1 LKKYSGSPKNKKQMP
16 KYKYTARNKA
26 GEVSQGEMD
35 ATDKREVVEALRKDG
50 FWPTAIEEQKKK
62 QKGKGSFMDKF
73 QKVPLKNK
81 MIFCRHLAV
90 MIGSGLPL
98 SKALSIL
105 AVQEKNK
112 TLKIICEKLSND
124 VKKGVSFADALEKY
138 PNVFNSIF
146 FSMVRMGELSGNL
159 EEILKILADQLEKD
173 HKLVSK
179 IRGAMIYP
187 SVIVVVMFVIG
198 ILMMTF
204 VLPKIT
210 KIFDDFDAELP
221 ILTKIVIN
229 SSNFMAAHSWQVI
242 VGLVG
247 IVLGIRFFAKSPPGV
262 RVFHKMFIKLP
273 ILGAIVVKVNSARFS
288 RILSSLLDSGTSL
301 VESLKIT
308 SDTLGNYYFKKVIK
322 QASLE
327 VQKGITLAEI
337 LKKHQ
342 NTFPYLVVQMIEVGE
357 ETGKTPDVLKKLAGF
372 YEEEV
377 DQITKNLSSI
387 IEPIL
392 MVVIGS
398 AVGLFA
404 VSIISPIY
412 SIMDSM

>member
-1 LKKYSGSPKNKKQMP
+1 MP
-16 KYKYTARNKA
+16 KYSYVARNKA
-26 GEVSQGEMD
+26 GEVSKGDMEAAEQ
-35 ATDKREVVEALRKDG
+35 REVVEVLRKDG
-50 FWPTAIEEQKKK
+50 FWPTEISEIEKKK
-62 QKGKGSFMDKF
+62 KNKGSFFDRF

-105 AVQEKNK
+105 SVQERNK
-112 TLKIICEKLSND
+112 TLKVISDKLATD
-124 VKKGVSFADALEKY
+124 VKKGISFADALEKY

-146 FSMVRMGELSGNL
+146 FSMVRMGEISGNL
-159 EEILKILADQLEKD
+159 EDVLKILAEQLEKD

-179 IRGAMIYP
+179 IRGAMMYP
-187 SVIVVVMFVIG
+187 SVIVIVMGVIG

-221 ILTKIVIN
+221 ILTQVVIN
-229 SSNFMAAHSWQVI
+229 SSNFMASHSWQVI
-242 VGLVG
+242 GGMIAIFVG
-247 IVLGIRFFAKSPPGV
+247 IYYFAKSPSGIKI
-262 RVFHKMFIKLP
+262 FHKGFIRLP
-273 ILGAIVVKVNSARFS
+273 ILGPIITKVNSARFS

-308 SDTLGNYYFKKVIK
+308 ADTLGNYYFKQGVK
-322 QASLE
+322 QASAE
-327 VQKGITLAEI
+327 VQKGITLSEI
-337 LKKHQ
+337 LKKHDK
-342 NTFPYLVVQMIEVGE
+342 TFPYLVVQMIEVGE

-377 DQITKNLSSI
+377 DQVTKNLSSI

-392 MVVIGS
+392 MVVIGT

-412 SIMDSM
+412 SIMNQM